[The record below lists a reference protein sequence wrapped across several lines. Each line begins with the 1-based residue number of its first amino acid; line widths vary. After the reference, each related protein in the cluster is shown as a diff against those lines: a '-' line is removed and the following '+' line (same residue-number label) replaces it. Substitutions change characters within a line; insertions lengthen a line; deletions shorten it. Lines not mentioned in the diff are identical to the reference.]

1 MIRMAKELKIGL
13 LSVFTLALIIWGY
26 IFVKGENLF
35 ANNNNYYAYY
45 SNVKELTVAA
55 PIQVNGLNVGTVKSI
70 DLNPSDVSK
79 IKVSFTISGDV
90 GIPTNTVAYLKSVSP
105 LGGKFIDLDFDK
117 MCDGSNC
124 AEDGQELKGETV
136 GLIGSII
143 DQKEAKEFGDA
154 FGGSINETIQ
164 NLGNED
170 SDAALDKSIRNM
182 AIITEN
188 LAQLTDKLNNVLGS
202 TSSDIDKTMAN
213 VNKITTNLADNNEQ
227 ISQMIDNM
235 NKMSKQLA
243 DADVGKTVKS
253 AEQTMVSANDM
264 ITSLQNSVK
273 GLDTTLKGFSDV
285 AVKLNDG
292 SGSLGKLLNDREL
305 YDNMEETSKHLALLL
320 QDMRLN
326 PKRYV
331 NVSLIARKDKKY
343 TAPEED
349 PGLKEEDKGSGN

>member
-13 LSVFTLALIIWGY
+13 LSVVTLALIIWGY

-35 ANNNNYYAYY
+35 ADNNNYYAYY

-70 DLNPSDVSK
+70 DLDPTDVSK
-79 IKVSFTISGDV
+79 IKVAFTISSDV
-90 GIPTNTVAYLKSVSP
+90 RIPNSTIAYLKSVSP

-124 AEDGQELKGETV
+124 ATEGQELKGETV

-164 NLGNED
+164 NLGSED

-243 DADVGKTVKS
+243 DADIGKTVKS
-253 AEQTMVSANDM
+253 AEQTMTSANDM
-264 ITSLQNSVK
+264 ITSLQTSVK
-273 GLDTTLKGFSDV
+273 GLDTTLQGFSDV
-285 AVKLNDG
+285 ATKLNDG
-292 SGSLGKLLNDREL
+292 SGSLGKLLNDKQL
-305 YDNMEETSKHLALLL
+305 YTNLEETSKHLALLL

-331 NVSLIARKDKKY
+331 NVSLIGRKDKKY
-343 TAPEED
+343 IAPEED
-349 PGLKEEDKGSGN
+349 PGLKEEDNKSGN